1 MQLAMNRNFNRRQF
15 LRTAAGAAVVAAAG
29 VTTAADKTRAV
40 AIVVDPADAVASSA
54 TAGWA
59 AGELVRALAEHGV
72 PARIYGNAAE
82 APAGHLR
89 IVAAGMS
96 SHAASA
102 ALNTEGVRA
111 EAVPEG
117 LALCQGKDGVWACG
131 HDGRAGTMRVA

>member
-40 AIVVDPADAVASSA
+40 AIVVDPADAVASSMA
-54 TAGWA
+54 ARWA
-59 AGELVRALAEHGV
+59 AEELERALTRRSI
-72 PARIYGNAAE
+72 PARIYEKVAQV
-82 APAGHLR
+82 PSDHLR